1 MQLKEEL
8 PTSLP
13 RKILEEKI
21 RKFLEEDIGQG
32 DITTLLTIPS
42 GTIVEAEIVA
52 KESGVTAGI
61 EEALTMLESFGFQVR
76 VLVPDGSRAKE
87 KATILETVGDA
98 KTLLS
103 IERTLL
109 NLLTRMSGIATATSR
124 LIEKVRRVG
133 YKTRIACTRKVAPGL
148 SYFDKR
154 AVMLGGGDTHRL
166 HLDDLVIVKDNHLAV
181 VGDVG
186 EAVKRVR
193 EAVSFSK
200 KIEIEVST
208 EKEALE
214 AAKAGADIV
223 MLDNFSPQQIR
234 KTIALL
240 DKEGLRGKILI
251 EASGGIN
258 EQNVIE
264 FAATGVDILS
274 LGEITDSVKALD
286 MSLEVVKVRRRKN
299 EKSLEIGV
307 KS

>member
-1 MQLKEEL
+1 MRQLKEESLTFL
-8 PTSLP
+8 PKTVL
-13 RKILEEKI
+13 KEKI
-21 RKFLEEDIGQG
+21 SKFLEEDLGQG
-32 DITTLLTIPS
+32 DITSLLTVPS

-52 KESGVTAGI
+52 KKSGVIAGI
-61 EEALTMLESFGFQVR
+61 EEALTLLESFGFQVR
-76 VLVPDGSRAKE
+76 SLVSDGSRVE
-87 KATILETVGDA
+87 GKATLLEIVGDA
-98 KTLLS
+98 RTLLS

-124 LIEKVRRVG
+124 LIEKVRSAG

-148 SYFDKR
+148 LYFDKR

-166 HLDDLVIVKDNHLAV
+166 HLDDLIIVKDNHLIV

-208 EKEALE
+208 GGEALE

-223 MLDNFSPQQIR
+223 MLDNFSPQQI
-234 KTIALL
+234 KNTMVLL
-240 DKEGLRGKILI
+240 DREGLRSKVLI

-258 EQNVIE
+258 EQNVLE

-274 LGEITDSVKALD
+274 FGEITDSAKALD
-286 MSLEVVKVRRRKN
+286 MSLEVVKVR
-299 EKSLEIGV
+299 KSKTKKV
-307 KS
+307 

>member
-1 MQLKEEL
+1 MRQLKEESL
-8 PTSLP
+8 AFLP

-21 RKFLEEDIGQG
+21 RKFLEEDLGQG
-32 DITTLLTIPS
+32 DITSLLTVPS

-52 KESGVTAGI
+52 KESGVIVGI
-61 EEALTMLESFGFQVR
+61 EEVFTLLESFGFQVR
-76 VLVPDGSRAKE
+76 VLVSDGSRVE
-87 KATILETVGDA
+87 GKAAVLKIVGDA
-98 KTLLS
+98 RTLLS

-124 LIEKVRRVG
+124 LIEKIRRAG

-148 SYFDKR
+148 LYFDKR

-166 HLDDLVIVKDNHLAV
+166 HLDDLIIVKDNHLMV
-181 VGDVG
+181 VGDFG

-208 EKEALE
+208 DNEALK
-214 AAKAGADIV
+214 AAKAGADII
-223 MLDNFSPQQIR
+223 MLDNFSPQQI
-234 KTIALL
+234 KSTMVLL
-240 DKEGLRGKILI
+240 DRKGLRNKVLI

-258 EQNVIE
+258 EQNVLE

-286 MSLEVVKVRRRKN
+286 MSLEVVKVR
-299 EKSLEIGV
+299 KSKTKKV
-307 KS
+307 